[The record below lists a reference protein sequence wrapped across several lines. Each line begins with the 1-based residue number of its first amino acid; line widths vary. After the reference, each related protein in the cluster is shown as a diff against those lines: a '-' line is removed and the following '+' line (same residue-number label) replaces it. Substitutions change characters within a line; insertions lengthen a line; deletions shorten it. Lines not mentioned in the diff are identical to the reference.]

1 MSQTNQTI
9 KVRLNGKEQEIQE
22 GMSVSDLLLK
32 WKIRPELVTVEL
44 NEDILQ
50 KLDYDGTKIKSGDN
64 VDASSTHC
72 RRASRRSNKSR
83 RGCTRA
89 WPIPRSTAT
98 RLRPRT

>member
-64 VDASSTHC
+64 VEFVFYMGGGDQ
-72 RRASRRSNKSR
+72 
-83 RGCTRA
+83 
-89 WPIPRSTAT
+89 
-98 RLRPRT
+98 